1 MANNL
6 QYIGG
11 WNVGELVREV
21 AQLRTA
27 TNLLRL
33 EIENRLDKTIEEL
46 SEVRKELQEFLK
58 LQENGQN
65 Q

>member
-1 MANNL
+1 MANNM

-11 WNVGELVREV
+11 WNVGDLVREV

-46 SEVRKELQEFLK
+46 SEVRKELQEFFK
-58 LQENGQN
+58 SQENGQN